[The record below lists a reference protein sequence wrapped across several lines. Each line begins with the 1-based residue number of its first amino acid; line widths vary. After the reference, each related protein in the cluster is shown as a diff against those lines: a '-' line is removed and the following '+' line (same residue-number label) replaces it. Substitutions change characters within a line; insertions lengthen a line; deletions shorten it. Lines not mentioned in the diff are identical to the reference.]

1 MRQIKANSSP
11 SYRRMESS
19 RLALDNGFRETT
31 EVIRHGLT
39 LGRAAE
45 DTVRLWKDHLDILA
59 TTGKYRYVIHVWQMK
74 NCFHIEAGVRTAV
87 AGKPCSRSIM
97 IGDSSVAEK
106 AFMCILEKEEYFRE
120 PLRNI
125 LEVTERMLHDSHG
138 YNGLVIDYDLSLYTR
153 KFNDGIPVLLREDGM
168 RCDKEGKVIMEH
180 PENTFGGWS
189 SDVIAWML

>member
-1 MRQIKANSSP
+1 
-11 SYRRMESS
+11 
-19 RLALDNGFRETT
+19 
-31 EVIRHGLT
+31 
-39 LGRAAE
+39 
-45 DTVRLWKDHLDILA
+45 
-59 TTGKYRYVIHVWQMK
+59 
-74 NCFHIEAGVRTAV
+74 
-87 AGKPCSRSIM
+87 M

-153 KFNDGIPVLLREDGM
+153 KFNDGIPVLMREDGM
-168 RCDKEGKVIMEH
+168 RCDKEGKVTMEH